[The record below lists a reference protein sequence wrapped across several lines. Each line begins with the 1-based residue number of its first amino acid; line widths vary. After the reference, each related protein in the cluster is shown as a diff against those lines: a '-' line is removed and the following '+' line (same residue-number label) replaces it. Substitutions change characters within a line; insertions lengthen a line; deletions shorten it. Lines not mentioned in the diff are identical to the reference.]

1 MKWYSKYIK
10 VYEKPVSEVPF
21 PIIEEVHKKLAKCQ
35 NNEPLASIVLIA
47 HNEATH
53 LLSCLW

>member
-35 NNEPLASIVLIA
+35 NNEPLASIVL
-47 HNEATH
+47 
-53 LLSCLW
+53 LSLIHISEPTRH

>member
-21 PIIEEVHKKLAKCQ
+21 PIIEEVHKKLAKCHIGA
-35 NNEPLASIVLIA
+35 LAKTCV
-47 HNEATH
+47 
-53 LLSCLW
+53 